1 MAVVLGR
8 KIRKLIVGVALSV
21 VGFAI
26 LQFSYT
32 DDFAFS
38 EHLPGSLQILDDC
51 SPNALERTNNP
62 RPVVGFAIPNIV
74 HLIWKTTD
82 VQEYSTEITA
92 SRASWRATL
101 EPSNYT
107 VKIWADDDVLELIKA
122 NYTWLL
128 PTYNEYPHDIQR
140 ADLARLLIVH
150 TEHLQCLQTLGL
162 QAIFSRTA
170 GTLGLSNHFFM
181 AKPGSPFLRWVLY
194 EAKRRSSR
202 LASRGMILPYL
213 QVFWSTG
220 PIMVTAAFRQ
230 YAWLHNTLPLDIG
243 LLDHGFGGTVVRHAA
258 GRSWQWAD
266 GGALNYIADHAG
278 IGTMLRAVAYFFT
291 VVGLIYMVM
300 RCKSRFTR

>member
-8 KIRKLIVGVALSV
+8 KMRKLIVGLHR
-21 VGFAI
+21 
-26 LQFSYT
+26 Y
-32 DDFAFS
+32 DFAFS
-38 EHLPGSLQILDDC
+38 EHLPGSLQILDEC

-107 VKIWADDDVLELIKA
+107 VKLWTDDDVLELIMA

-150 TEHLQCLQTLGL
+150 TEHLQCLQTLSL

-213 QVFWSTG
+213 QMFWSTG
-220 PIMVTAAFRQ
+220 PIMVTAAAARPRIWW
-230 YAWLHNTLPLDIG
+230 Y
-243 LLDHGFGGTVVRHAA
+243 GGTACR
-258 GRSWQWAD
+258 
-266 GGALNYIADHAG
+266 
-278 IGTMLRAVAYFFT
+278 RAVLAMGGRRGAKLYCGSCRDRDN
-291 VVGLIYMVM
+291 V
-300 RCKSRFTR
+300 KSCCILFLLWWDLSTWL